1 MLLTNHP
8 QAYLDLK
15 NLSWISNSLISLFLR
30 SVSCSLAMSIEQKL
44 CKVKILKLQ
53 SMSSLITCIDKR
65 FEVTNSGI
73 SCLALILN
81 SSNPR
86 TTILHARNRFK
97 VARYDKSSTVFVG
110 RSIWTHRWVVK
121 ISSSEWLWLGQY
133 GFDSEGCWSC
143 SPLAISAWYWAH
155 PCTNTCSLNCCT
167 SYNLFSLGFHQCGH
181 FALRRFL
188 TLNMNIL
195 LSICYWK

>member
-15 NLSWISNSLISLFLR
+15 NLSWISSSLISLFLR

-97 VARYDKSSTVFVG
+97 VARYDKSSTVFVW
-110 RSIWTHRWVVK
+110 RSIVVPLDTNSSLSGQDQQQWVTVTRTTWVRRSP
-121 ISSSEWLWLGQY
+121 SSILG
-133 GFDSEGCWSC
+133 GCWSC
-143 SPLAISAWYWAH
+143 SPLAISAWHWAH
-155 PCTNTCSLNCCT
+155 QCTDTCT
-167 SYNLFSLGFHQCGH
+167 F
-181 FALRRFL
+181 
-188 TLNMNIL
+188 IL
-195 LSICYWK
+195 LYLL